1 MEESGRVKDSME
13 ELQIQIVLCVIP
25 DTIIWDEYVKR
36 QCGNELIPILV
47 ILQVEG
53 GKMIR

>member
-13 ELQIQIVLCVIP
+13 EVQIQIVLCVIQ
-25 DTIIWDEYVKR
+25 DTTIWDEYVKR
-36 QCGNELIPILV
+36 QFGNELMPILV
-47 ILQVEG
+47 IPQVEG

>member
-13 ELQIQIVLCVIP
+13 ELQIQIVLCVIQ

-36 QCGNELIPILV
+36 QCGNELMPIVVIP
-47 ILQVEG
+47 QVEG

>member
-36 QCGNELIPILV
+36 QCGNELMPILV
-47 ILQVEG
+47 ILQVESG
-53 GKMIR
+53 RMIR

>member
-25 DTIIWDEYVKR
+25 DTTIWDEYVKR
-36 QCGNELIPILV
+36 QCGNELMPILV
-47 ILQVEG
+47 ILQVESG
-53 GKMIR
+53 RMIT

>member
-13 ELQIQIVLCVIP
+13 ELQIQIVLCVIQ
-25 DTIIWDEYVKR
+25 DTTIWDEYVKR
-36 QCGNELIPILV
+36 QCGNELMPILV

>member
-13 ELQIQIVLCVIP
+13 ELQIQIVLCVIQ
-25 DTIIWDEYVKR
+25 DTTIWDEYVKR
-36 QCGNELIPILV
+36 QCGNELMPILV

-53 GKMIR
+53 GRMIR